1 MGQPLTSG
9 LVDTPLA
16 SVREMLTAPTRQSEV
31 RDTLLRGRQEMEV
44 RFGTVPLITLR
55 AGEVFGAAGV
65 LNNAIYRLRTGW
77 ACEYRELPNCRRAI
91 IDVYLPG
98 DFIGLGGLFR
108 TRPLENVLALT
119 WVEVATIDGD
129 KVLTELLTSQ
139 INALYVSWL
148 LVRRQQRTDHM
159 LTAISSLDARG
170 RVATILLEFY
180 KRLYARKLIAART
193 YTMPLTQQHIGQY
206 LGLTVVHVNR
216 VLRSLRNDRIVL
228 LEKNSVTILD
238 LERLRKLARGRE
250 MSSNDRPPVVN
261 QFNSIEDIGFPSPPM
276 GS

>member
-44 RFGTVPLITLR
+44 RFGTVPLISLR

-148 LVRRQQRTDHM
+148 LVRRQQRTDHL

>member
-1 MGQPLTSG
+1 
-9 LVDTPLA
+9 
-16 SVREMLTAPTRQSEV
+16 ML
-31 RDTLLRGRQEMEV
+31 
-44 RFGTVPLITLR
+44 
-55 AGEVFGAAGV
+55 
-65 LNNAIYRLRTGW
+65 
-77 ACEYRELPNCRRAI
+77 
-91 IDVYLPG
+91 
-98 DFIGLGGLFR
+98 
-108 TRPLENVLALT
+108 
-119 WVEVATIDGD
+119 
-129 KVLTELLTSQ
+129 
-139 INALYVSWL
+139 
-148 LVRRQQRTDHM
+148 
-159 LTAISSLDARG
+159 LD
-170 RVATILLEFY
+170 FY